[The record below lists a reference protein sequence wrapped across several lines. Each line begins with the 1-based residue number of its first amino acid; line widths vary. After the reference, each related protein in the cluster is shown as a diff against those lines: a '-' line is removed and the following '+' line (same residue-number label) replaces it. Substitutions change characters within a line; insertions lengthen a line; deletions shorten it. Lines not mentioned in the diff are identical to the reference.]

1 MMKRMFKIGW
11 LVLIVGL
18 VALMVGY
25 LNHGDRD
32 VDFHNGRP
40 RVQRQASWQLTNRRF
55 DKVDLDVDGFM
66 TADPRIIP
74 NAYTIDELS
83 YAEATELCNF
93 GAKVIYLPGLVDTA
107 VC

>member
-55 DKVDLDVDGFM
+55 DKVDLDVT
-66 TADPRIIP
+66 TANVRIRP
-74 NAYTIDELS
+74 S
-83 YAEATELCNF
+83 
-93 GAKVIYLPGLVDTA
+93 G
-107 VC
+107 